1 MATKLSRSKI
11 DPKLEEA
18 INKMLKAVQLGK
30 SDAEGK
36 KYTLTDVCKVVD
48 RKLKL
53 EAIKAK
59 LDDSDMGAGFG
70 DDDADDSQG
79 DD

>member
-1 MATKLSRSKI
+1 MAKVSRSKI
-11 DPKLEEA
+11 DPALETA
-18 INKMLKAVQLGK
+18 INKMLKSVQIGK
-30 SDAEGK
+30 SDPEGK

-59 LDDSDMGAGFG
+59 LDDGDMGTGFG
-70 DDDADDSQG
+70 DDDSDDTTG